1 MLKNVLV
8 ATAVLTMSSSLVFAG
23 SMGTP
28 CPEYNY
34 LAGPYVGASVG
45 PLVNV
50 AGAPANYQGFS
61 GLLSVGWAHMMNK
74 SVYIA
79 GEFFG
84 GSNANLKDS
93 SIAGNLTSVSS
104 SYTYGFDVIP
114 GFMITD
120 HVLAYFRAGV
130 VRNQFN
136 NVNVG
141 RTGWQ
146 VGLGGQTNIYK
157 NIDIRSEFIYSQYNS
172 ITGVG
177 TPRSDQFNLGL
188 VYKFV

>member
-1 MLKNVLV
+1 MLKK
-8 ATAVLTMSSSLVFAG
+8 VLTATILTASSSLVFAG
-23 SMGTP
+23 TMGTP
-28 CPEYNY
+28 CPAYNY

-45 PLVNV
+45 PITNV
-50 AGAPANYQGFS
+50 AGAPANYQGFE
-61 GLLSVGWAHMMNK
+61 GTLSVGWGHLMNR
-74 SVYIA
+74 SLYIA

-84 GSNANLKDS
+84 GSNARLKNS
-93 SIAGNLTSVSS
+93 SIAGDPTSVAS
-104 SYTYGFDVIP
+104 SYQYGFDIIP

-120 HVLAYFRAGV
+120 HVLGYFRAGV
-130 VRNQFN
+130 VRTQFN
-136 NVNVG
+136 DVNVG

-146 VGLGGQTNIYK
+146 VGIGGQTNVYR
-157 NIDIRSEFIYSQYNS
+157 NIDIRGEFIYSQYNA

>member
-8 ATAVLTMSSSLVFAG
+8 ATAALTMSSSLAFAG
-23 SMGTP
+23 TMGTP
-28 CPEYNY
+28 CPEYSY
-34 LAGPYVGASVG
+34 QAGPYIGASVG
-45 PLVNV
+45 PVVNV
-50 AGAPANYQGFS
+50 AAAPAAYQGFS
-61 GLLSVGWAHMMNK
+61 GILSVGWAHMMNN

-84 GSNANLKDS
+84 GSNARLKNS
-93 SIAGNLTSVSS
+93 TIAGDFTSVSS

-114 GFMITD
+114 GWMITD
-120 HVLAYFRAGV
+120 RVLAYFRAGV
-130 VRNQFN
+130 VRTQFN
-136 NVNVG
+136 DVNVG

-146 VGLGGQTNIYK
+146 VGLGGQTNVYK
-157 NIDIRSEFIYSQYNS
+157 NIDIRSEFIYSQFNS
-172 ITGVG
+172 ISGVG